1 MKKTSSIFKL
11 VAVAAVAIIAT
22 TNPEIRAMMWFI
34 GYD

>member
-11 VAVAAVAIIAT
+11 VVVAAVAIIAT
-22 TNPEIRAMMWFI
+22 TNPEIRTMMWFI